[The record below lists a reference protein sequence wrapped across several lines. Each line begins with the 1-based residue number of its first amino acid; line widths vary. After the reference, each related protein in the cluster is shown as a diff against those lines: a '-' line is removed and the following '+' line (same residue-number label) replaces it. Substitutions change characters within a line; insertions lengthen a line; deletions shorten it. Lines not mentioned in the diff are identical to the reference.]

1 MQPLKKDTIVVG
13 CFVCYRLPASQLPI
27 DKNRLWR
34 GKVLKAIID
43 RPCLLDSVIVQ
54 SLEEGYEN
62 DTERVLLEHI
72 VSVEKQEET
81 I

>member
-1 MQPLKKDTIVVG
+1 MQQVSKEKISVG
-13 CFVCYRLPASQLPI
+13 CIISYRLPASQLPV

-43 RPCLLDSVIVQ
+43 RPRLLDSVIAQ
-54 SLEEGYEN
+54 SLEEGYE
-62 DTERVLLEHI
+62 DETEWVLLEHI